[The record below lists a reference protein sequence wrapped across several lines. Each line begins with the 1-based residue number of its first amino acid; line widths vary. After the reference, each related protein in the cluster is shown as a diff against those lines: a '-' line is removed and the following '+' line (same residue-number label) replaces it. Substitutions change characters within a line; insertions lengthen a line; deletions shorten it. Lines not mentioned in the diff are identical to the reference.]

1 MIISAYNKSMEIF
14 QSILELFGGLAIFI
28 YGVHILS
35 EGLEKV
41 AGSKLLSFLNSS
53 LDHPL
58 KQGLFGTIATALMQS
73 SGLLMVT
80 MIGLINANML
90 SLQQAIGIML
100 GQEIGTTITGQ
111 LVSFQIKGF
120 NLIFLIIGFF
130 FIFFSKD
137 RKLHMVG
144 QPFFGF
150 GIVFVGMNM
159 MAKAG
164 AVISQTTFFQ
174 NALLTMSQYILLGV
188 LVGAVFTAII
198 QSSTAM
204 IGLVIAMGISHSITL
219 DVAIAIILGANIG
232 SCIMGWLAALQSG
245 TSAKRASYAQIF
257 INVIGVL
264 LFLPFIHPYTNLIAT
279 TSGVLSRQIANAHTI
294 FNILVS
300 LLMLPFIKPLAHSVE
315 KLIPEH
321 EEEKSKK
328 SKTRFIDPRL
338 LNMPMMAVKL
348 AKEEVLRMG
357 EITCEMV
364 LRSSQALLHKNKE
377 NVKWVLKHEKDIDEI
392 TRTLEEFLESIP
404 GEKLNPA
411 DQDRLED
418 LKHLITDIERVGDHA
433 NNLAEYADELADKK
447 ISLSKDA
454 KKELKTISIL
464 VVHNYEAS
472 LKALKNENKKMI
484 AKIAKRE
491 DAIDKLEKECRQN
504 HISRLK
510 KKVCHPEADTI
521 FNDTLRNL
529 ERISD
534 HAYNIALSL
543 EE

>member
-1 MIISAYNKSMEIF
+1 MEIF

-41 AGSKLLSFLNSS
+41 AGSKLLTFLNKS

-58 KQGLFGTIATALMQS
+58 KQGLFGTVATALMQS

-120 NLIFLIIGFF
+120 NLIFLIMGFF
-130 FIFFSKD
+130 LMFFSKD
-137 RKLHMVG
+137 RKLRMVG
-144 QPFFGF
+144 QPFLGF

-159 MAKAG
+159 MSKAG
-164 AVISQTTFFQ
+164 GVISQTAFFQ
-174 NALLTMSQYILLGV
+174 EALFVMGQYLLLGV
-188 LVGAVFTAII
+188 LVGAAFTALV

-204 IGLVIAMGISHSITL
+204 TGLVIAMGISQSITL
-219 DVAIAIILGANIG
+219 EVAIAIILGANIG
-232 SCIMGWLAALQSG
+232 SCIMGWMAALQSG
-245 TSAKRASYAQIF
+245 TGAKRASYAQII
-257 INVIGVL
+257 INIIGVL
-264 LFLPFIHPYTNLIAT
+264 IFLPFISPYTNFIAT

-294 FNILVS
+294 FNVAVS
-300 LLMLPFIKPLAHSVE
+300 LIMLPFVKPLANFVE
-315 KLIPEH
+315 KLIPKH
-321 EEEKSKK
+321 EDEKAKK

-364 LRSSQALLHKNKE
+364 ERSSQAMLHKNKDD
-377 NVKWVLKHEKDIDEI
+377 VKWVFKHEKDVDEI
-392 TRTLEEFLESIP
+392 TRSLNDFLESIP
-404 GEKLNPA
+404 GDRLNPD
-411 DQDRLED
+411 DQDTLED

-433 NNLAEYADELADKK
+433 TNLAEYAEEIADKK
-447 ISLSKDA
+447 VSFSKDA
-454 KKELKTISIL
+454 KKELKTISTSVI
-464 VVHNYEAS
+464 HNYQAS
-472 LKALKNENKKMI
+472 LKALKTENKKMT
-484 AKIAKRE
+484 AKIARRE
-491 DAIDKLEKECRQN
+491 DAIDDLEKKYRRN

-510 KKVCHPEADTI
+510 KKICHPEADAI
-521 FNDTLRNL
+521 FTDTLRNL